1 MSYIIYMYNLNTR
14 VVINME
20 ISKRDWKLFKRKI
33 GGWQEAYME
42 RLLKEYVEM
51 LNGEEAT
58 STKFWNL
65 DKRIKEDRR
74 KPGVLIQLRKSE
86 MLYKIIELIDDGV
99 ITEDDLEEFS
109 DDLKERVNYC
119 LYKRSLYEEEE

>member
-1 MSYIIYMYNLNTR
+1 
-14 VVINME
+14 ME
-20 ISKRDWKLFKRKI
+20 ISKRDWKLFREKI

-42 RLLKEYVEM
+42 RLIKEYVEM
-51 LNGEEAT
+51 LNGDEAA

-86 MLYKIIELIDDGV
+86 MLCKIIELIADGV
-99 ITEDDLEEFS
+99 ITKDDLEEFS
-109 DDLKERVNYC
+109 DDLKERVNYW
-119 LYKRSLYEEEE
+119 LNE